1 MREKDFEREHA
12 EPKKKNKRE
21 ERERERNRS
30 KEQKQRRERELFFL
44 FSFASLFALV
54 FLSIF
59 FLSRCESSAVVKH
72 SNAPFFSHDELVFS
86 TSHLSLSESLSLGL
100 SQSLGVVAQKN
111 KF

>member
-30 KEQKQRRERELFFL
+30 KEQKQKRERAFFS
-44 FSFASLFALV
+44 FSGGFASLFALV

-59 FLSRCESSAVVKH
+59 FLSRMR
-72 SNAPFFSHDELVFS
+72 VFS
-86 TSHLSLSESLSLGL
+86 ARQNIQTRHSFRTD
-100 SQSLGVVAQKN
+100 AC
-111 KF
+111 F

>member
-30 KEQKQRRERELFFL
+30 KEQKQKRERAFFS
-44 FSFASLFALV
+44 FSGGFASLFALV

-72 SNAPFFSHDELVFS
+72 SNAPFFSHDDACF
-86 TSHLSLSESLSLGL
+86 
-100 SQSLGVVAQKN
+100 
-111 KF
+111 